1 MEEKIFEEFIEWV
14 KDLVDDKIGR
24 SAEYKA
30 MLRSQSEISEKISER
45 LGGSQMLEEYINLY
59 AVSNGYYEYIL
70 CETMLKL
77 FVQLLSFSGVIK

>member
-30 MLRSQSEISEKISER
+30 MLRSQSEISEKK
-45 LGGSQMLEEYINLY
+45 N
-59 AVSNGYYEYIL
+59 
-70 CETMLKL
+70 
-77 FVQLLSFSGVIK
+77 